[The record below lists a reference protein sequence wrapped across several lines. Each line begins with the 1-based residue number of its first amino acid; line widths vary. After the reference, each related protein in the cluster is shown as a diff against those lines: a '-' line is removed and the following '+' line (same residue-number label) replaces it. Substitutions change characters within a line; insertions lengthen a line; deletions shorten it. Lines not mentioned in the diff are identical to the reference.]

1 MKIPVICTSLLIE
14 KSPQALPLGAACIAS
29 AIKHNPQTS
38 GITEVS
44 LKSFSLEDEKI
55 KKLKM
60 LSEAEFETD
69 AETGA
74 VARAKTET
82 EADKKIAAFIA
93 DSLYSEIKVHE
104 EEQTQVQTQVQ
115 VQTQTRAGSKAIF
128 CFSCFVWNIK
138 ILQKCSRILRG
149 RGFIT
154 IAGGPEITAH
164 PDFYKDFDYCVSGE
178 GEDSVPSLIKKII
191 NERKND
197 NQSSEKKTDE
207 SEKKSNDEAEESGE
221 KSHKSTA
228 IHYFSPDLEKLYSPY
243 LDGILNPS
251 EYEGALWELAR
262 GCPFKCSYC
271 YESKGEKKVRY
282 FPMERIKAEL
292 DLFAAKKVPQVF
304 VLDPTYNVNKKRA
317 IELLRLIAKKTPD
330 TFYYFEA
337 RAEFIDRELASEFTK
352 IPCALQI
359 GLQSAKENV
368 LRLVNRPFDKK
379 KFVRNIGILNEEGVT
394 FGLDL
399 IFGLPGETFAS
410 FRDGIDFAISLY
422 PNNLEIFCLSVLP
435 GTDLFDRAESLGL
448 VWEKVPPYHVIKTT
462 DFTGDDLKRAEKL
475 SKACTYF
482 YNSGRAVPWFN
493 SVCRLLKIKAS
504 KFFEI
509 FYEKYS
515 EECERLSSLQ
525 SSCEE
530 ISHIHIQKIQLD
542 FLRSQ
547 LSTKNL
553 MKYFPAVEDIVKF
566 YGAISRTTDTGK
578 GEKVSL
584 NYDAEYVASDYASDI
599 KYFVENLRP
608 KKCRIETFMNA
619 GQADFRMM
627 KR

>member
-29 AIKHNPQTS
+29 AIKHNPKTS

-44 LKSFSLEDEKI
+44 LKSFSLEDKKI
-55 KKLKM
+55 KELKM
-60 LSEAEFETD
+60 LSESEFETD

-74 VARAKTET
+74 GVRAETET
-82 EADKKIAAFIA
+82 GADKKIAAFIA

-104 EEQTQVQTQVQ
+104 EEQTQVQ
-115 VQTQTRAGSKAIF
+115 VQTQTRAGTKAIF

-138 ILQKCSRILRG
+138 ILQEVSRILRKKG
-149 RGFIT
+149 CIT

-178 GEDSVPSLIKKII
+178 GEDSVPNLIKKII
-191 NERKND
+191 DERKND
-197 NQSSEKKTDE
+197 NQSSEKKKDE
-207 SEKKSNDEAEESGE
+207 
-221 KSHKSTA
+221 SHKSTA
-228 IHYFSPDLEKLYSPY
+228 IHSFSPDLEKLYSPY

-337 RAEFIDRELASEFTK
+337 RAEFIDRELAREFTK

-359 GLQSAKENV
+359 GLQSANENV

-379 KFVRNIGILNEEGVT
+379 KFIRNIGILNEEGVT

-399 IFGLPGETFAS
+399 IFGLSGETFSS

-435 GTDLFDRAESLGL
+435 GTDLFDRADSLG
-448 VWEKVPPYHVIKTT
+448 VIWEKEAPYHVIKTK
-462 DFTGDDLKRAEKL
+462 DFTADDLKRAEKL

-509 FYEKYS
+509 FYDKNAD
-515 EECERLSSLQ
+515 ECERFCSSQ

-547 LSTKNL
+547 LSAKNL
-553 MKYFPAVEDIVKF
+553 MKYFTAVEDIVKF

-584 NYDAEYVASDYASDI
+584 NYDAEYVASDYPSDI

-608 KKCRIETFMNA
+608 KKCRIETFMNK
-619 GQADFRMM
+619 GQADFRMV
-627 KR
+627 KV

>member
-29 AIKHNPQTS
+29 AIKHNPKTS
-38 GITEVS
+38 GITAVS

-55 KKLKM
+55 KELKM
-60 LSEAEFETD
+60 LSEDEFETD

-74 VARAKTET
+74 GGRAETET
-82 EADKKIAAFIA
+82 GADKKIAAFIA

-104 EEQTQVQTQVQ
+104 EEQTQVQTQTWVG
-115 VQTQTRAGSKAIF
+115 TQTKAGTKAIF

-138 ILQKCSRILRG
+138 ILQECSRILRG
-149 RGFIT
+149 RGCIT

-164 PDFYKDFDYCVSGE
+164 PAFYKDFDYCVSGE

-191 NERKND
+191 DERKND

-207 SEKKSNDEAEESGE
+207 SD
-221 KSHKSTA
+221 KSTA
-228 IHYFSPDLEKLYSPY
+228 IHSFSPDLEKLSSPY
-243 LDGILNPS
+243 LDGILNTS
-251 EYEGALWELAR
+251 KYEGALWELAR

-337 RAEFIDRELASEFTK
+337 RAEFIDRELAREFTK

-359 GLQSAKENV
+359 GLQSANENV

-379 KFVRNIGILNEEGVT
+379 KFIRNIGILNEEGVT

-399 IFGLPGETFAS
+399 IFGLPGETFSS

-435 GTDLFDRAESLGL
+435 GTDLFDRAEALGL
-448 VWEKVPPYHVIKTT
+448 VWEKVPPYHVIKTK
-462 DFTGDDLKRAEKL
+462 DFTADDLKRAEKL
-475 SKACTYF
+475 SKACTFF

-509 FYEKYS
+509 FYDKNAD
-515 EECERLSSLQ
+515 ECERFCSLQ

-578 GEKVSL
+578 NEKVDL
-584 NYDAEYVASDYASDI
+584 NYDAEYVASDYAADI

-608 KKCRIETFMNA
+608 KKCRIETFMNK
-619 GQADFRMM
+619 GQADFRMI
-627 KR
+627 KSKKN

>member
-55 KKLKM
+55 KELKM

-69 AETGA
+69 AQTGAGVRAETETG
-74 VARAKTET
+74 
-82 EADKKIAAFIA
+82 ADKKIAAFIA

-138 ILQKCSRILRG
+138 ILQEVSRILRE
-149 RGFIT
+149 RGCIT
-154 IAGGPEITAH
+154 ITGGPEITAH
-164 PDFYKDFDYCVSGE
+164 PSFYKDFDYTVSGE
-178 GEDSVPSLIKKII
+178 GEDSVPNLIKKII
-191 NERKND
+191 NERND
-197 NQSSEKKTDE
+197 NQSSEKEAEVSDKESIQTDKKTEASDE
-207 SEKKSNDEAEESGE
+207 S
-221 KSHKSTA
+221 ST
-228 IHYFSPDLEKLYSPY
+228 IHSFSPDLEKLYSPY

-337 RAEFIDRELASEFTK
+337 RAEFIDRELAREFTK

-359 GLQSAKENV
+359 GLQSANENV

-379 KFVRNIGILNEEGVT
+379 KFIRNIGILDEEGVT

-399 IFGLPGETFAS
+399 IFGLPGETFGS

-448 VWEKVPPYHVIKTT
+448 VWEKEPPYHVIKTK
-462 DFTGDDLKRAEKL
+462 DFTADDLKRAEKL

-482 YNSGRAVPWFN
+482 YNSGRAVPWFY
-493 SVCRLLKIKAS
+493 SVCRLLKIKPS

-509 FYEKYS
+509 FYDKNAD
-515 EECERLSSLQ
+515 ECERFCSSQSDCCELSHS
-525 SSCEE
+525 
-530 ISHIHIQKIQLD
+530 HIQKIQLD

-547 LSTKNL
+547 FALKNL
-553 MKYFPAVEDIVKF
+553 MRYYPATEDIVKF

-578 GEKVSL
+578 GESILL
-584 NYDAEYVASDYASDI
+584 NYDADYVASDYASDI

-608 KKCRIETFMNA
+608 KKCRIETFINA
-619 GQADFRMM
+619 GQADFRMI

>member
-29 AIKHNPQTS
+29 AIKHNPETS

-44 LKSFSLEDEKI
+44 LKSFSLEDKKI
-55 KKLKM
+55 KELKM

-74 VARAKTET
+74 GARAETET
-82 EADKKIAAFIA
+82 GADKKIAAFIA
-93 DSLYSEIKVHE
+93 YSLYSEIKIHE
-104 EEQTQVQTQVQ
+104 EEQTQVQ
-115 VQTQTRAGSKAIF
+115 VQTQTWVGTKAIF

-138 ILQKCSRILRG
+138 ILQESSRILRG
-149 RGFIT
+149 RGCIT

-191 NERKND
+191 DERKKD

-207 SEKKSNDEAEESGE
+207 SD
-221 KSHKSTA
+221 KSTA
-228 IHYFSPDLEKLYSPY
+228 IHSFSPDLSKLYSPY

-337 RAEFIDRELASEFTK
+337 RVEFIDRELAREFTK

-359 GLQSAKENV
+359 GLQSANENV
-368 LRLVNRPFDKK
+368 LHLVNRPFDKK
-379 KFVRNIGILNEEGVT
+379 KFIRNIGILNEEGVT

-435 GTDLFDRAESLGL
+435 GTDLFDRAEALGL
-448 VWEKVPPYHVIKTT
+448 VWEKVPTYHVIKTK
-462 DFTGDDLKRAEKL
+462 DFTADDLKRAEKL

-509 FYEKYS
+509 FYDKNAD
-515 EECERLSSLQ
+515 ECERFCSSQ
-525 SSCEE
+525 SSCGE

-547 LSTKNL
+547 FSIKNL

-578 GEKVSL
+578 GEIILL

-608 KKCRIETFMNA
+608 KKCRIETFMNK
-619 GQADFRMM
+619 GQADFRMLRI
-627 KR
+627 KKN